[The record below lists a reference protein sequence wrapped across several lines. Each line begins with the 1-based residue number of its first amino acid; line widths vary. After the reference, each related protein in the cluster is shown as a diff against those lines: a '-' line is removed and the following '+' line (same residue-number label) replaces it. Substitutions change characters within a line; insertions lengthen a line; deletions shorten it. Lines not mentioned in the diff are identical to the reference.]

1 MDEKEKSNENSA
13 PEVEVEEVK
22 QNSNNSVD
30 DSEMTKKVIFSL
42 CYLWGILFFIPLI
55 LYKDDAKAMRHAN
68 EGLVLLLF
76 SAVGNIVF
84 GILSSITWIFSLI
97 AAIYSFAILILGIIG
112 ILYIITD
119 MILESKKL
127 MNMTLIWLN
136 GKANSTIG

>member
-76 SAVGNIVF
+76 SAVGNIV
-84 GILSSITWIFSLI
+84 
-97 AAIYSFAILILGIIG
+97 
-112 ILYIITD
+112 
-119 MILESKKL
+119 
-127 MNMTLIWLN
+127 
-136 GKANSTIG
+136 

>member
-13 PEVEVEEVK
+13 PEVEVGEVK

-119 MILESKKL
+119 KDKELPVI
-127 MNMTLIWLN
+127 
-136 GKANSTIG
+136 GKIKIIK

>member
-84 GILSSITWIFSLI
+84 GILSRITWIFSLI

-119 MILESKKL
+119 KDKELPVI
-127 MNMTLIWLN
+127 
-136 GKANSTIG
+136 GKIKIIK